1 VKIYGDITRIF
12 MIGIGGSGMSGMAK
26 ILNNI
31 GYKVRGSD
39 LNTESDAAN
48 YLKSI
53 GIDLVKGHKAENLID
68 EQVVVYSSAI
78 KFNNPELLEARRR
91 GLLILRRAEMLSEL
105 MRLKFGIAVSGS
117 HGKTTTTSM
126 LGQILEYS
134 LFDPTIVVGGKVK
147 NFKTSAKIGKGEI
160 MLVEADESDGSFLNF
175 FPAVSIITNI
185 DKEHLDHYGDFD
197 TLKQAFL
204 KFANSTPFY
213 GTAIVCYDDEVI
225 RELIPNIN
233 RVVRTYG
240 LLKGADLRGE
250 ILDDRKSE
258 FRVYCNEKP
267 LGKIKMGVIG
277 EHNIKNALA
286 SIAVALYL
294 KKIPFNKIKEALE
307 SFEGVSRRFD
317 IRYKGKVDIVE
328 DYGHHPTEIK
338 ATSEIAK
345 LYDAKRVI
353 MVFQPHRYSRT
364 KLLLKDF
371 PTAFKGIDYLILTD
385 IYPASET
392 PIEGVDGELLYKE
405 FINRGFTNIK
415 YIKNLEDIVA
425 YILKIKKDGDLIIFQ
440 GAGNIRNLIPEII
453 GRLKDE

>member
-1 VKIYGDITRIF
+1 MKIYGDITKIF
-12 MIGIGGSGMSGMAK
+12 MIGIGGSGMSGIAI

-39 LNTESDAAN
+39 LNTESDTAK
-48 YLKSI
+48 YLKRI

-147 NFKTSAKIGKGEI
+147 NFKSSAKIGKGEV
-160 MLVEADESDGSFLNF
+160 MLVEADESDGSFLKF
-175 FPAVSIITNI
+175 SPAVSIITNI
-185 DKEHLDHYGDFD
+185 DREHLDHYKNFED
-197 TLKQAFL
+197 LKESFV

-213 GTAIVCYDDEVI
+213 GIVVACYDDGII
-225 RELIPNIN
+225 REIIPGIN

-240 LLKGADLRGE
+240 LKKGADLRGE
-250 ILDDRKSE
+250 ILDEKKSK
-258 FRVYCNEKP
+258 FRVYCDEKP
-267 LGKIKMGVIG
+267 LGEIKMKVMG
-277 EHNIKNALA
+277 EHNIRNALA

-294 KKIPFNKIKEALE
+294 KKIPFDNIKEALE

-317 IRYKGKVDIVE
+317 LRYKGKISVVE

-338 ATSEIAK
+338 ATVEIAK
-345 LYDAKRVI
+345 LYGAKRVV

-371 PTAFKGIDYLILTD
+371 PKAFKGVDYLILTD

-392 PIEGVDGELLYKE
+392 PIEGVNGELLYNE
-405 FINRGFTNIK
+405 ILNNGFKNIK
-415 YIKNLEDIVA
+415 YIKNLEDTVD
-425 YILKIKKDGDLIIFQ
+425 YLFKNKKDGDLIIFQ
-440 GAGNIRNLIPEII
+440 GAGNIRNMIPVFIE
-453 GRLKDE
+453 RLKNE